1 MTNCYYCEEKI
12 KGFPYR
18 CKFCGML
25 FCAKH
30 RLPEY
35 HKCPFDLRK
44 VPVIESNSQIS
55 HIRYQD
61 ALDFMNNGFTVAKI
75 YEYVTTKR
83 LSRSEAVNLLSY
95 FLERNDDI
103 EVRKNTIIA
112 FKLLNLKSNTVF
124 SILESCVLSD
134 ESPIIRKIAIEVIKE
149 IFPKK
154 SAELVNWLN
163 EQNNQE
169 KK

>member
-1 MTNCYYCEEKI
+1 MTKCYYCEGI
-12 KGFPYR
+12 ITDFPYR
-18 CKFCGML
+18 CKFCGMI
-25 FCAKH
+25 FCTEH

-35 HKCPFDLRK
+35 HNCPFDLK
-44 VPVIESNSQIS
+44 KAPIIESNSRFS

-61 ALDFMNNGFTVAKI
+61 ALDFMNDGFTVAKI
-75 YEYVTTKR
+75 YDYVTTKR
-83 LSRSEAVNLLSY
+83 LSRPEAVNLLGY
-95 FLERNDDI
+95 FLERSDDVEI
-103 EVRKNTIIA
+103 RKNTVIA

-134 ESPIIRKIAIEVIKE
+134 ESPVIRKIAIDVIKE

-163 EQNNQE
+163 EKNNQE
-169 KK
+169 